1 MLVSR
6 SKSFNFSDGTG
17 IVTRGSPAVYLNPV
31 ILPENGHILA
41 FGPADTFIK
50 FLGYI

>member
-1 MLVSR
+1 MEL
-6 SKSFNFSDGTG
+6 
-17 IVTRGSPAVYLNPV
+17 IVTWGSFAVYLNSV
-31 ILPENGHILA
+31 VSSKNGHILA